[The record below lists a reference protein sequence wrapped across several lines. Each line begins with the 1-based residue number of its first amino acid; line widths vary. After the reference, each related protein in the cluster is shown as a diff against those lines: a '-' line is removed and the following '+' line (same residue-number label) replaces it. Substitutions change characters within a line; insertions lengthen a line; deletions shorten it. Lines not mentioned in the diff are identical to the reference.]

1 MKKTTYFILIIAFS
15 LSSFIS
21 PKCIFKQ
28 DSEAKMLGEVFPIEK
43 IESVI
48 ITNING
54 KHQMTSVELEHLKK
68 NLKLAK
74 YSGGLLE
81 KPGHIFLEIKLK
93 RTKNVVLGYVY
104 ASKNYIHFDKGIDK
118 NNREFTGSYKMPAK
132 FNFDSYN

>member
-1 MKKTTYFILIIAFS
+1 MKKTTYFILINAFF

-21 PKCIFKQ
+21 PKWSFEQ
-28 DSEAKMLGEVFPIEK
+28 DSEAKMLTEVFPIEN

-54 KHQMTSVELEHLKK
+54 KHKMTSAELGHLKK

-93 RTKNVVLGYVY
+93 KTKSVVLGYVY

-118 NNREFTGSYKMPAK
+118 NNIEFTGSYKMPAK
-132 FNFDSYN
+132 FNFDSYK